1 MTNTNFFV
9 EIGNVTRDINSEKDF
24 GYIGSGSARLNFSIA
39 VNRSKKQGEEWIDE
53 VSFFDFTCFG
63 KLAEN
68 MKNFLKKGTKVC
80 VTGYIKQDRW
90 TKDDKNFSK
99 LSLIAEN
106 IELLS
111 RKENTQSNNSFEE
124 NSQPF
129 AATNNAQTIEN
140 TDGFPEDI
148 PF

>member
-24 GYIGSGSARLNFSIA
+24 GYIGSGSAKLNFSIA
-39 VNRSKKQGEEWIDE
+39 VNRSKKQGEEWVDE

-90 TKDDKNFSK
+90 TKDGKNFSK

-111 RKENTQSNNSFEE
+111 KKENAENNKSFDVNNQSS
-124 NSQPF
+124 
-129 AATNNAQTIEN
+129 AATNNTQTFEN
-140 TDGFPEDI
+140 TKEFPDDI